1 MSNFSNIVK
10 KLLPYVLVALKL
22 KKMVERRRWS
32 LSREGRRIQ
41 RPFGLRNAVARPFF
55 RCTTTGLWPSSTY
68 CRKKNLV
75 FRLFLSS
82 PSSFS
87 VEASYCHRLLQG
99 SKNERCLLHKLENWL
114 LWQQM
119 LWPLCLL
126 FLLSSDHLWFRASL
140 HPSVTT
146 VGQVTFF

>member
-22 KKMVERRRWS
+22 KKMSERRRWS

-41 RPFGLRNAVARPFF
+41 RPFGLRNAVAQPFF
-55 RCTTTGLWPSSTY
+55 RCTTTGLLPLFVEKKEPCFSSLSFESFVIF
-68 CRKKNLV
+68 CRSQL
-75 FRLFLSS
+75 LSS
-82 PSSFS
+82 
-87 VEASYCHRLLQG
+87 AG